1 MPAQRTVPTSS
12 QSRNSESGAPA
23 AAASAPPLRPLIKV
37 ALLGDSQVGKT
48 SLMNRFIEGTFDDTE
63 LQTQGVNFMEKT
75 VSMRG
80 HEVTFSIWD
89 IGGHKDFESMLPLA
103 CNDAAAML
111 LLFDLSKPETLDR
124 IRVWHQKARER
135 NKFATPV
142 LVGCKFDLMLEAPLE
157 EQRHIVQMSHQF
169 AKAINAPLVF
179 CAPSVPINVT
189 NVFKV
194 ILISLFGLEPAVP
207 QLTRL
212 GEPLLLYAGGELDLD
227 SVAEPPP
234 PPLPRSNGGASPL
247 ADVAGMAPASLRSN
261 SFGGGHAGAEKTWGA
276 SSGASLGV

>member
-75 VSMRG
+75 VSIRG

-142 LVGCKFDLMLEAPLE
+142 LVGCKFDLMLEASALSAPPRSALSE
-157 EQRHIVQMSHQF
+157 RHEL
-169 AKAINAPLVF
+169 P
-179 CAPSVPINVT
+179 P
-189 NVFKV
+189 
-194 ILISLFGLEPAVP
+194 PASP
-207 QLTRL
+207 A
-212 GEPLLLYAGGELDLD
+212 GAAGGAAAHCAD
-227 SVAEPPP
+227 EPPVCEGAPHLCTTPHLSLTPPGDVRAAARSASSDTRRDP
-234 PPLPRSNGGASPL
+234 PPLPRPSTRHSYFARRRC
-247 ADVAGMAPASLRSN
+247 RS
-261 SFGGGHAGAEKTWGA
+261 T
-276 SSGASLGV
+276 

>member
-1 MPAQRTVPTSS
+1 MKFFGRGSSSASSSADAATPARPL
-12 QSRNSESGAPA
+12 SGAP
-23 AAASAPPLRPLIKV
+23 PPPTLVKV

-142 LVGCKFDLMLEAPLE
+142 LVGCKFDLMLEASALSAPPRLRPL
-157 EQRHIVQMSHQF
+157 R
-169 AKAINAPLVF
+169 A
-179 CAPSVPINVT
+179 T
-189 NVFKV
+189 RT
-194 ILISLFGLEPAVP
+194 PAA
-207 QLTRL
+207 RL
-212 GEPLLLYAGGELDLD
+212 PG
-227 SVAEPPP
+227 
-234 PPLPRSNGGASPL
+234 R
-247 ADVAGMAPASLRSN
+247 RR
-261 SFGGGHAGAEKTWGA
+261 WR
-276 SSGASLGV
+276 SSGTLCR